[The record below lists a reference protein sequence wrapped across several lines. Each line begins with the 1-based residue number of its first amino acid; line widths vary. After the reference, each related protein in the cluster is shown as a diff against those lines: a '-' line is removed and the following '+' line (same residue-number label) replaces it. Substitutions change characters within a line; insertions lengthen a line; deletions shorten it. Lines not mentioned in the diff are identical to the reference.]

1 MKPIRI
7 AVVGLGKIARDEHLP
22 AIAASDR
29 FVLAATVDPVTA
41 GIAAVPHFRD
51 FAELIDA
58 GLELDAVALCM
69 PPKYRFDVAF
79 LALMHEWH
87 VLLEKP
93 PCATFDEADRLR
105 ILADTMEVTLFA
117 AWHSRFA
124 PGVEPARQWLAQ
136 RQAKSVRAIWHEDVR
151 VWHPGQDWIW
161 KKEGFGVYDPGINAV
176 SILTRI
182 LPLPFRLAKAIQFV
196 PANWQAPIAA
206 NLCFRDSND
215 SEIILDLDWTRTGTA
230 CWDIEVETD
239 LGSLRLT
246 EGGANLS
253 LPDNSDQPG
262 HADQRA
268 LSGEYPAIYE
278 HFAALIEAGRGDDD
292 LTPLAHVMDA
302 FDSAEQRFVEPF
314 HF

>member
-1 MKPIRI
+1 MPPAKI

-22 AIAASDR
+22 AIGASDR
-29 FVLAATVDPVTA
+29 FALAATVDPVTS
-41 GIAAVPHFRD
+41 GIAGVPHFRN
-51 FAELIDA
+51 FTELIKV

-124 PGVEPARQWLAQ
+124 TGVEPARTWLAQ
-136 RQAKSVRAIWHEDVR
+136 RQVKSVRAIWHEDVR
-151 VWHPGQDWIW
+151 HWHPGQDWIW
-161 KKEGFGVYDPGINAV
+161 KKAGFGVYDTGINAL

-182 LPLPFRLAKAIQFV
+182 LPLPFRLTTAIQFV
-196 PANWQAPIAA
+196 PSNWQAPIAA
-206 NLCFRDSND
+206 NLCFRDANGG
-215 SEIILDLDWTRTGTA
+215 EIVLDLDWTRTDPA

-239 LGSLRLT
+239 LGLLRLT
-246 EGGANLS
+246 QGGAKLS

-262 HADQRA
+262 RADQQA
-268 LSGEYPAIYE
+268 LSGEYPALYD
-278 HFAALIEAGRGDDD
+278 HFAGLIDAGRGDDD
-292 LTPLAHVMDA
+292 LAPLEHVMNA
-302 FDSAEQRFVEPF
+302 LGSAEQRFIEPF